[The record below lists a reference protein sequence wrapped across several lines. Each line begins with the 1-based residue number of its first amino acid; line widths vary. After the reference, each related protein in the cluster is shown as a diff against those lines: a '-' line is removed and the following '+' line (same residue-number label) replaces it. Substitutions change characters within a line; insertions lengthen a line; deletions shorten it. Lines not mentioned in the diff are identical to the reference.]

1 MKGLNKKEKKV
12 LRRIIVSAALLLIV
26 KLLPELPFPVW
37 PLSSA
42 KSFSFIARPPA

>member
-26 KLLPELPFPVW
+26 DVYKRQPHDHPPGRQVHG
-37 PLSSA
+37 
-42 KSFSFIARPPA
+42 RP